1 MVYIFHRC
9 SGLLPFVFLSV
20 SFYIRLYPLYMQK
33 QEFRIPLIL
42 RKQEI
47 GLKTPRGE
55 EREKLRVEAGFAAS
69 AESVQGLG
77 QAQRNAL
84 KASKA
89 LNRLSGTR

>member
-1 MVYIFHRC
+1 M
-9 SGLLPFVFLSV
+9 
-20 SFYIRLYPLYMQK
+20 
-33 QEFRIPLIL
+33 